1 MITKK
6 LLSKYLLLFL
16 CSLVVFVGINSLSNF
31 AFFNIMDVLYQPHG
45 PKGLLKVSIY
55 VASYL
60 FVFANLIFILFMK
73 NGAIFK
79 ILIFAL
85 FILLNVDIV
94 YYLIDKNGTGIS
106 MHQIVLAYHET
117 SHILGAF
124 WAYSGAIII
133 SLLISVAILFA
144 IKVIRKFIDIKF
156 FYIPIMMLPLSLV
169 GSYMVFNKSAYSAY
183 EYPFFAKIPIYVY
196 AAKHNGYFDI
206 KFKAR
211 DALTIRP
218 DGAAKYK
225 NIILIVDES
234 VRGDYLSINGFNMQ
248 TTPFLD
254 TYDNVV
260 SLGIASSGGNNS
272 APSQY
277 IIRNGVQMR
286 DLPDN
291 KFATLAIPNIF
302 QYAKNANFHT
312 YYLDSQVEYQQLQN
326 FMSSYDLEYI
336 DEYFTIKERK
346 PFYYLDRKLIPKIK
360 TILSSKDHNFIY
372 IVKYG
377 SHVPWKMNYP
387 ENSATFS
394 PVLEN
399 MESVEFSN
407 RDRAINTYVNSL
419 RWSMDG
425 FFKEL
430 LSNISLDETI
440 IIYTSDH
447 GINIAE
453 SGTTMHYGMELNP
466 PKTTA
471 TVPIL
476 LFAKDITS
484 KYKFDKNIYSHFMIF
499 PSVLDLMGYDKDIYH
514 KYNYSFFSDSVSGEQ
529 ARSFYSGNVFGN
541 GYKNVFDSKGSQ

>member
-124 WAYSGAIII
+124 WAYSGAIIM

-144 IKVIRKFIDIKF
+144 IKIIRKFIDIKF
-156 FYIPIMMLPLSLV
+156 FYIPIIMLPISLV

-196 AAKHNGYFDI
+196 AAKHN
-206 KFKAR
+206 
-211 DALTIRP
+211 
-218 DGAAKYK
+218 
-225 NIILIVDES
+225 ES
-234 VRGDYLSINGFNMQ
+234 VRGDYLSINGFNIQ

-277 IIRNGVQMR
+277 IIRNGVQMQ

-312 YYLDSQVEYQQLQN
+312 YYLYSQVEYQQLQN

-360 TILSSKDHNFIY
+360 TILSSNDHNFIY

-399 MESVEFSN
+399 MESVEFNN

-430 LSNISLDETI
+430 LSNISLDDTM

-484 KYKFDKNIYSHFMIF
+484 KYKFGKNIYSHFMIF

-541 GYKNVFDSKGSQ
+541 GYKNVFDSKGAQ